1 MGNKEQK
8 KKIQIGIKSNFQR
21 DKKGRII
28 IEGAVNEPIY
38 ADWTPELQK
47 GQDEMFRNFA
57 KFIVDE
63 VIEYQKNGGDLSKL
77 GTPDGDQHMKDYFQ
91 KKADEQKRKKE
102 LAQIKRKMTDGE
114 LEEFLKWKEN
124 NKKWFYLHQKIL
136 NDAIKMSQILDLL
149 HQVW

>member
-28 IEGAVNEPIY
+28 IESAVNEPIY

-63 VIEYQKNGGDLSKL
+63 VIEYQRNGGDLSKL
-77 GTPDGDQHMKDYFQ
+77 GTPDGDQHMKDYYQ
-91 KKADEQKRKKE
+91 KKADEKKRKRE
-102 LAQIKRKMTDGE
+102 LEYIKRKMTDEE

-124 NKKWFYLHQKIL
+124 NKKWFYCTK
-136 NDAIKMSQILDLL
+136 NYKMMQ
-149 HQVW
+149 

>member
-1 MGNKEQK
+1 MENKEQK
-8 KKIQIGIKSNFQR
+8 KKIQIGIKSHFQR

-28 IEGAVNEPIY
+28 IESAVNEPIY

-57 KFIVDE
+57 KVIADE
-63 VIEYQKNGGDLSKL
+63 IIEYQRNGGDLSKL
-77 GTPDGDQHMKDYFQ
+77 GTPDGDQHMKDYYQ

-102 LAQIKRKMTDGE
+102 LAQIKRKMTDDE

-124 NKKWFYLHQKIL
+124 NKK
-136 NDAIKMSQILDLL
+136 
-149 HQVW
+149 

>member
-28 IEGAVNEPIY
+28 IESAVNEPIY

-63 VIEYQKNGGDLSKL
+63 VIEYQRNSGDLSKL
-77 GTPDGDQHMKDYFQ
+77 GTPDGDQHMKDYYQ
-91 KKADEQKRKKE
+91 KKADEKKRKRE
-102 LAQIKRKMTDGE
+102 LEYIKRKMTDEE

-124 NKKWFYLHQKIL
+124 NKK
-136 NDAIKMSQILDLL
+136 
-149 HQVW
+149 

>member
-28 IEGAVNEPIY
+28 IESAVNEPIY

-57 KFIVDE
+57 KFIVDK
-63 VIEYQKNGGDLSKL
+63 VIEYQRNGGDLSKL
-77 GTPDGDQHMKDYFQ
+77 GTPDGDQHMKDYYQ
-91 KKADEQKRKKE
+91 KKADEKKKKKRTWIYKKKNDRWRIRRVFKMERKQQKVI
-102 LAQIKRKMTDGE
+102 L
-114 LEEFLKWKEN
+114 
-124 NKKWFYLHQKIL
+124 LHQKL
-136 NDAIKMSQILDLL
+136 QNDAIKMSQMLDLL
-149 HQVW
+149 HQVC

>member
-28 IEGAVNEPIY
+28 IESAVNEPIY

-47 GQDEMFRNFA
+47 GQDEIFKNFA
-57 KFIVDE
+57 KIIVDE
-63 VIEYQKNGGDLSKL
+63 VIEYQRNGGDLSKL
-77 GTPDGDQHMKDYFQ
+77 GTPDGDQHMKDYYQ
-91 KKADEQKRKKE
+91 KKADEKKRKRE
-102 LAQIKRKMTDGE
+102 LEYIKRKMTDEE

-124 NKKWFYLHQKIL
+124 NKK
-136 NDAIKMSQILDLL
+136 
-149 HQVW
+149 